1 MERAANSD
9 AQGEG
14 IAAAPAATRSA
25 DSRYPSTAMRIFLT
39 GATGSIG
46 RRLVLDRLERGDR
59 LVVLSRSGP
68 RATRLFAADVN
79 PNVEVVE
86 GDVTRPGAWQ
96 AKVDGCEAV
105 INLAG
110 AGVADRRWNAAYKRE
125 MVTSR
130 VNGTAEIVR
139 AIAQAAK
146 KPRVLINAS
155 ASGYYGSRG
164 EETLT
169 EDAPPGSDYLA
180 RLCVDWE
187 AAARPADAHGVRVT
201 LLRIGMVL
209 DEKGHLPAKMLTPFR
224 WFVGGVLGNGRQYWP
239 WVHYRDV
246 LGLIDLALRDGR
258 ATGAINAAAPN
269 PETNRNFTHTL
280 AALVNRPAWLR
291 VPRWLLRLA
300 VGEFAGALVASQ
312 RLAPARAAALG
323 YVFLYP
329 ELEPALAAT
338 LPVKSPA
345 PETIA
350 APAPV
355 SAPTVAAAPTGANGP
370 KPEKKIRLLAF
381 DVDGTLLKSDGRVAQ
396 GAIDA
401 LRAAQR
407 AGCVVLPAS
416 ARPPRTTRSLVQAI
430 GLVGPTINYN
440 GAVIWNPQEEA
451 ALFHQPLDPNL
462 AWEVITAA
470 RAAVPESI
478 VSVEILDRWYTDRI
492 DPSRPVAIE
501 PDYIG
506 PFESI
511 LRQPITKID
520 IHAKPD
526 ALAHIMGVIRSE
538 FWSTKRVA
546 VFFSEAG
553 LVQVVHPLVDK
564 GIALQRVA
572 KRMGLVREEV
582 MAIGDGPNDTGMIE
596 WAGFGVAM
604 GNADPMLRT
613 LAKVS
618 VPSNNDHGLA
628 RAIQRY
634 VLT

>member
-1 MERAANSD
+1 
-9 AQGEG
+9 
-14 IAAAPAATRSA
+14 
-25 DSRYPSTAMRIFLT
+25 MRIFLT
-39 GATGSIG
+39 GATGAIG

-59 LVVLSRSGP
+59 LVVLSRNGP
-68 RATRLFAADVN
+68 RAVRLFAAEVN

-86 GDVTRPGAWQ
+86 GDVTRTGPWQ

-110 AGVADRRWNAAYKRE
+110 AGVADRRWNATYKRE
-125 MVTSR
+125 MVDSR
-130 VNGTAEIVR
+130 VRGTAEIVR
-139 AIAQAAK
+139 AIGQAAK
-146 KPRVLINAS
+146 KPRVLLNAS
-155 ASGYYGSRG
+155 ASGYYGSRD

-169 EDAPPGSDYLA
+169 EDAPPGGDFLA

-187 AAARPADAHGVRVT
+187 AAARGAETLGVRVT

-209 DEKGHLPAKMLTPFR
+209 DEKGQLPAKMLTPFR

-246 LGLIDLALRDGR
+246 LGLIDLALRDQR

-269 PETNRNFTHTL
+269 PETNREFTHTL
-280 AALVNRPAWLR
+280 AALLNRPAWLR
-291 VPRWLLRLA
+291 VPHWVLRLA
-300 VGEFAGALVASQ
+300 LGEFAGALVASQ
-312 RLAPARAAALG
+312 RIEPARAAALG

-329 ELEPALAAT
+329 ELEPALTAV
-338 LPVKSPA
+338 LPMKTAA
-345 PETIA
+345 PEPTA
-350 APAPV
+350 SPVAV
-355 SAPTVAAAPTGANGP
+355 SAPATRTPAPTGSNGP

-440 GAVIWNPQEEA
+440 GAVIWNPQEES

-470 RAAVPESI
+470 RASVPESI

-526 ALAHIMGVIRSE
+526 ALAHIMSVIRAE